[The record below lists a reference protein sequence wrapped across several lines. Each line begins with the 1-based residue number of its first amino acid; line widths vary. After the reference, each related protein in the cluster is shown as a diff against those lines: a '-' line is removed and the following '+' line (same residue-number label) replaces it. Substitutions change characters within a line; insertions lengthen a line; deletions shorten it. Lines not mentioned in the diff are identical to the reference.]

1 MSLGV
6 IDALA
11 GEPAFHP
18 GISNVGNGVAA
29 SLSSGIISYQRALI
43 AERIPGIKSE
53 FSRNDFSHTGIITL
67 MYLLSTSIVAWSKRL
82 TMCLPSN

>member
-1 MSLGV
+1 MSKLVQNGRTILHSSMSLGV

-11 GEPAFHP
+11 GVPAFHP
-18 GISNVGNGVAA
+18 GISNVEHLFV
-29 SLSSGIISYQRALI
+29 SSGDYFYQRALI

-67 MYLLSTSIVAWSKRL
+67 HVRAPR
-82 TMCLPSN
+82 